1 MITAV
6 HVMRERSLLDS
17 IFQQKQGHRQPAM
30 KVRNQMKTRVNIV
43 VDTTKEKGTEIRTK
57 EVVKNLN
64 KLLVPMVS
72 LESFH
77 TSK

>member
-43 VDTTKEKGTEIRTK
+43 VDTTKEKGMEIRTT

-64 KLLVPMVS
+64 KLVIPTVRV
-72 LESFH
+72 ESFR
-77 TSK
+77 TF